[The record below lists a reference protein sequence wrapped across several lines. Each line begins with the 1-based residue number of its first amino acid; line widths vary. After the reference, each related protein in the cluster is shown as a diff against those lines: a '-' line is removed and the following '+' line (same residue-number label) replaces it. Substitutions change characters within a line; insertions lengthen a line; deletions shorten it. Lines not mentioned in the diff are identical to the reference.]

1 MRSWG
6 TGKEEKTAE
15 EQEEDFGGD
24 RCVDSLD
31 CGDFRHV
38 KMCQIVFFEHVQLI
52 VFQLY
57 LNKAA
62 KKSSPRTTWSF
73 LHVLWGL
80 PWPLALPQ
88 VGFIALS
95 ALGLQL
101 NLAIFTLGI
110 NTMYVC
116 LLIMSQAYWKQSL
129 ALGHPNKCS
138 VNAEGKN
145 STWPD
150 LTGKCRQMMG
160 KEVMLQGLCWEYDK
174 RTVGNRRNGREWV
187 ITEAISLYPTK

>member
-62 KKSSPRTTWSF
+62 KKSSPRTT
-73 LHVLWGL
+73 
-80 PWPLALPQ
+80 
-88 VGFIALS
+88 
-95 ALGLQL
+95 
-101 NLAIFTLGI
+101 
-110 NTMYVC
+110 
-116 LLIMSQAYWKQSL
+116 
-129 ALGHPNKCS
+129 
-138 VNAEGKN
+138 
-145 STWPD
+145 
-150 LTGKCRQMMG
+150 
-160 KEVMLQGLCWEYDK
+160 
-174 RTVGNRRNGREWV
+174 
-187 ITEAISLYPTK
+187 